1 MLEKSFDEF
10 SLKEKFR
17 FNMASSLQIKILNSV
32 KGGRDKLEFE

>member
-17 FNMASSLQIKILNSV
+17 LNMASSLQIKIHNSV
-32 KGGRDKLEFE
+32 KGGRE